1 MLRLEFLELGVEL
14 VCWLRPNDSEVDD
27 DAAASVNSHALRL
40 AAGGF
45 DSLDCRSHVSPTK
58 IAGATRHGPSSP
70 SPALRDYPR
79 LLFFDPTHGLN
90 PLACL
95 VCSGRVSP
103 LVQERG

>member
-27 DAAASVNSHALRL
+27 DAAVSINSHALRL

-45 DSLDCRSHVSPTK
+45 DSLDCRSDVSLTK

-70 SPALRDYPR
+70 SPAMRGEIARQTQLSTVSFLPSDTWAQP
-79 LLFFDPTHGLN
+79 LL
-90 PLACL
+90 LA
-95 VCSGRVSP
+95 
-103 LVQERG
+103 

>member
-27 DAAASVNSHALRL
+27 DAAVPVDSHALRL

-45 DSLDCRSHVSPTK
+45 DSLDCRSHVSLTK

-70 SPALRDYPR
+70 SPALREEIARQTR
-79 LLFFDPTHGLN
+79 LSTVFFSSIRHMGSTLL
-90 PLACL
+90 LA
-95 VCSGRVSP
+95 
-103 LVQERG
+103 